1 MLAVGALVAAA
12 CGGESEASD
21 APLPTI
27 GLETEFEAGS
37 ISGAADVRAIDAG
50 SVETIVM
57 IGDSITVAS
66 TPALEQGFADLGFDD
81 VRIVSQ
87 TGKRMALSFGD
98 NQSGAEIAAFM
109 TLVPGERNDDD
120 EPSDD
125 DDESSDDDEPSDDE
139 SDENDESGRSDDV
152 QEPLGPDHGDELWIV
167 ALGTNDINQYGDGA
181 EVAAAV
187 NEVLAAVPDEAP
199 LIWVDTYWEDQS
211 DGAAEINLI
220 VADRLERRGNAV
232 LAPWSAVAAEDGV
245 MRSDGVHPSTDGTE
259 VFAAV
264 VVRTTADFLDR

>member
-66 TPALEQGFADLGFDD
+66 TPALEQGFADLGFED
-81 VRIVSQ
+81 VRIVSE

-109 TLVPGERNDDD
+109 TLVPDEPDESTDDD
-120 EPSDD
+120 AESADD
-125 DDESSDDDEPSDDE
+125 DGDEDADDDA
-139 SDENDESGRSDDV
+139 SDDV
-152 QEPLGPDHGDELWIV
+152 QAPLGPDHSDELWIV
-167 ALGTNDINQYGDGA
+167 ALGTNDINQYSDGA

-187 NEVLAAVPDEAP
+187 NEVLAAVPDDAP
-199 LIWVDTYWEDQS
+199 LIWVDTYWEGES